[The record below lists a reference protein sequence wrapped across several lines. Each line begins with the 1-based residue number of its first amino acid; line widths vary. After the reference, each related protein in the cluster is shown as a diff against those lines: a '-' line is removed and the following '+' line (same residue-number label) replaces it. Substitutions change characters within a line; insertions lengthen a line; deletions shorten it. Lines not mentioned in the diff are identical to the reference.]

1 MKKEAL
7 LIEISNRIS
16 KISDVRKQKIIS
28 SILKN
33 NTWYLDLDIDTV
45 ISILLD
51 LEFDKIDAIE
61 VYKSLL
67 T

>member
-45 ISILLD
+45 IIILLD
-51 LEFDKIDAIE
+51 LEFYKIDAIE